1 MDQQTPL
8 DVEFTWRGGSLHLR
22 TQRAQGQCERRIVRD
37 DLALGICFQY
47 PGSSVRWHLDGRQ
60 VLDKVWGSS
69 AHLLDLIVLPPGHE
83 FVGCCSGD
91 GQGLWLFVDPG
102 LLSSSAEIE
111 AFGRRARADSSWS
124 RDPLSRAIAI
134 ELKNECRNGF
144 PRGSLFLES
153 ASTALLAQ
161 LAHVLDRA
169 ASEATPARVLSKV
182 KLALV
187 LDFIQSNLERNVA
200 LAELAALVGLT
211 PRYFCEVFRRTMGR
225 PPHQYQ
231 IELRIERAKSLL
243 LRPAVTVS
251 EIALMVGFSSQSHL
265 NLCFR
270 RMVGVTPARYRADAV
285 GAGIARLL

>member
-1 MDQQTPL
+1 MPL
-8 DVEFTWRGGSLHLR
+8 DVEFAWRGGSLHLR
-22 TQRAQGQCERRIVRD
+22 TQRALGRCERRIVRE

-47 PGSSVRWHLDGRQ
+47 AGSAVRWHLDGQQ
-60 VLDKVWGSS
+60 VLDKVWRSNGSS
-69 AHLLDLIVLPPGHE
+69 PDLIVVPPGHE

-91 GQGLWLFVDPG
+91 GQGLWLYVDPRV
-102 LLSSSAEIE
+102 LSSSPEIE
-111 AFGRRARADSSWS
+111 AFAQRARADASWS

-134 ELKNECRNGF
+134 ELRNECRDGF
-144 PRGSLFLES
+144 PRGRLFLES

-169 ASEATPARVLSKV
+169 APETTPARMLSKA
-182 KLALV
+182 KLTLV

-211 PRYFCEVFRRTMGR
+211 PRYFCELFRRTMGR

-231 IELRIERAKSLL
+231 IEQRIERAKSLL
-243 LRPAVTVS
+243 LRRAVTVS

-270 RMVGVTPARYRADAV
+270 RIVGVTPARYRADAV
-285 GAGIARLL
+285 GTAIARLL